1 MQAPQYIMIETL
13 YTIPNIVIDAV
24 NHVIAGDYIW
34 FVLVL
39 VSFYVGMTKGG
50 IGNGLGS
57 LSIIFLTLSI
67 DPLLALGITLAI
79 FWTADV
85 IGFISWWGKWQK
97 DHAVRGVVLSIIGV
111 VLGYFF
117 LLPIQRGYISTDL
130 LKTLLGL
137 LGLGVALRWW
147 ITTQVKKQY
156 LIKYPPI
163 VGNTFGVLSGFA
175 STTLSFGGIFMM
187 TYVLNL
193 GLKASTMHA
202 TTVFISFSI
211 NSIKLIPYSMLGLF
225 NHYIFIVSLSLIPFV
240 LAGVWFGKYIHNRMN
255 HDLFIKIAYAGVAV
269 ASVKILFDV
278 WVPSL

>member
-1 MQAPQYIMIETL
+1 MIEIFYTL
-13 YTIPNIVIDAV
+13 PHIVLDAV

-34 FVLVL
+34 FVLVA

-57 LSIIFLTLSI
+57 LSIIFLTLTI
-67 DPLLALGITLAI
+67 DPLLALGITLTI
-79 FWTADV
+79 FWTADF

-97 DHAVRGVVLSIIGV
+97 DHAVRGVLLCIIGV
-111 VLGYFF
+111 ILGYFL

-130 LKTLLGL
+130 LKNLLGL
-137 LGLGVALRWW
+137 LGLGLTLRWW
-147 ITTQVKKQY
+147 ITTQVQKQD

-163 VGNTFGVLSGFA
+163 VNNTFAVISGFA

-187 TYVLNL
+187 SYALNL
-193 GLKASTMHA
+193 SLKASTMHA
-202 TTVFISFSI
+202 TTVFMSFSI

-225 NHYIFIVSLSLIPFV
+225 NKYIFIVSLSLVPFV

-255 HDLFIKIAYAGVAV
+255 HDLFIKIAYGGVAI

-278 WVPSL
+278 WVQ